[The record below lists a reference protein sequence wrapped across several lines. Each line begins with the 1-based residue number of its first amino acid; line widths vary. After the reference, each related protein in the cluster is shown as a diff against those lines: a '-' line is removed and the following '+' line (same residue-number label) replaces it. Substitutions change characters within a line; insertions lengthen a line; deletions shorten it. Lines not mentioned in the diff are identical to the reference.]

1 MPYADPSQRAAR
13 RPSRSKHTHLDDGD
27 PYRMYCGVL
36 RKHRGAPRSS
46 TQNPADMTC
55 PRCQQRWGWSCV
67 KVREQ
72 PTGRTREKWPPTSDK
87 IGCPY
92 CYSGFNEHNTHPINL
107 CCRSCGRK
115 VFP

>member
-67 KVREQ
+67 KIKEQ
-72 PTGRTREKWPPTSDK
+72 PPPNRV
-87 IGCPY
+87 GCPY
-92 CYSGFNEHNTHPINL
+92 CLSGFNSFNIDPTNL
-107 CCRSCGRK
+107 CCRFCGRK